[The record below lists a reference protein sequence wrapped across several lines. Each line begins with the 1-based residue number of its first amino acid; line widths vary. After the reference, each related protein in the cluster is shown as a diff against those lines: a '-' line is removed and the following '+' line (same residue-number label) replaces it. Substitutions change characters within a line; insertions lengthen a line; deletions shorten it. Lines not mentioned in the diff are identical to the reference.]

1 MAEIPKIDFGNFI
14 IPTAIIRSIQK
25 CGDGNDD

>member
-25 CGDGNDD
+25 CGDGND